1 MNKFEKLRAY
11 MTENGIDGVLL
22 TSLENMRWYSGFSGD
37 TGDILVT
44 AETQYFMTDFRYLEM
59 AEREM
64 GGDFEFVK
72 ITQDGAYRE
81 AAELAKKHG
90 MKKLAIETSKVT
102 LDQKAAMDA
111 AFSVT
116 YCSIGGSLHCPR

>member
-11 MTENGIDGVLL
+11 MAENGVDGVLI
-22 TSLENMRWYSGFSGD
+22 TSLENMQWYSGFSGD

-44 AETQYFMTDFRYLEM
+44 AEAQYFMTDFRYLEM

-72 ITQDGAYRE
+72 ITQDGA
-81 AAELAKKHG
+81 
-90 MKKLAIETSKVT
+90 
-102 LDQKAAMDA
+102 
-111 AFSVT
+111 
-116 YCSIGGSLHCPR
+116 